1 MEVIMPSFVL
11 RDSAMKSVLIFIFCL
26 NSWACLAQETKT
38 VNYGSFT
45 GAIGSN
51 QGSLSVDF
59 FHLWRLGEARKIE
72 VGVGGRIT
80 SYFGSAQYYSSAPAE
95 LADVPAKSDSLLL
108 QSPQVNSINLSIN
121 IGYRV
126 SAKIGLGFNIDAAG
140 FTLGAEKAGTYLNG
154 NQGSA
159 ASAKP
164 TPYNLL
170 LVGHNDH
177 GTLNSEFYLRYFFK
191 EGLGIKV
198 AYQYLFTEYTT
209 NTKVQQAPEPNDR
222 FRNISNLFS
231 LGITKQ
237 F

>member
-1 MEVIMPSFVL
+1 MPNLV
-11 RDSAMKSVLIFIFCL
+11 RRNSAMKNVLIFIFCL
-26 NSWACLAQETKT
+26 NGLACFAQETKT

-95 LADVPAKSDSLLL
+95 LADDKSKSDSLHL
-108 QSPQVNSINLSIN
+108 QSPQVNSINLSVN

-126 SAKIGLGFNIDAAG
+126 SSKIGLGFNIDAIG
-140 FTLGAEKAGTYLNG
+140 FSFGAEKVGTYLNG
-154 NQGSA
+154 FQGSSA
-159 ASAKP
+159 TASP
-164 TPYNLL
+164 TTLNLL
-170 LVGHNDH
+170 RVGHNDI
-177 GTLNSEFYLRYFFK
+177 GTLNSEFYARYFFK
-191 EGLGIKV
+191 ENIAVKV

-209 NTKVQQAPEPNDR
+209 KTKVQQVPEPNDR
-222 FRNISNLFS
+222 FRNISSLFS
-231 LGITKQ
+231 IGITKQ

>member
-1 MEVIMPSFVL
+1 MRNI
-11 RDSAMKSVLIFIFCL
+11 LIFLICL
-26 NSWACLAQETKT
+26 KGLGAFAQNQRT

-51 QGSLSVDF
+51 QGSLSADF
-59 FHLWRLGEARKIE
+59 FHLWRIGKAREIE
-72 VGVGGRIT
+72 VGLGGRIT
-80 SYFGSAQYYSSAPAE
+80 SYFGSVQYYSSAPAE
-95 LADVPAKSDSLLL
+95 LADVPAKSDSLLV
-108 QSPQVNSINLSIN
+108 QSPQANSINLAIN

-140 FTLGAEKAGTYLNG
+140 FTLGGEQTGKYLNG
-154 NQGSA
+154 TQGSA
-159 ASAKP
+159 TSAKP

-209 NTKVQQAPEPNDR
+209 NTKVQQVPEPNDR
-222 FRNISNLFS
+222 FRNISSLFS
-231 LGITKQ
+231 LGITKR